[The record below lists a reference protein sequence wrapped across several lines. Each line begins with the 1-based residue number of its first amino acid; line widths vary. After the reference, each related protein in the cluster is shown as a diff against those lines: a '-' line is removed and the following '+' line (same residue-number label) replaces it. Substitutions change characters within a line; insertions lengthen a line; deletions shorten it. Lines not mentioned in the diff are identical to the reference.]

1 MTTTT
6 AICFDLDGTLVQYD
20 RSFDEILTTAFEREL
35 GTATEEMVGAY
46 ETGFFD
52 AFEGCTPEPYH
63 AGMRA
68 ALAEA
73 EIDADADALVAA
85 LRAEEFA
92 ATSVS
97 SAARDCLS
105 ELGADEATTLVVCS
119 DGVGEWQCA
128 KIDHHD
134 LGAHFNETVISYDV
148 GGHKTDGDPYD
159 AVRERVDA
167 EEYVMV
173 GDSHES
179 DVVAAR
185 EAGFVPVQYED
196 AETDLFAILTAML

>member
-1 MTTTT
+1 M
-6 AICFDLDGTLVQYD
+6 
-20 RSFDEILTTAFEREL
+20 
-35 GTATEEMVGAY
+35 
-46 ETGFFD
+46 
-52 AFEGCTPEPYH
+52 
-63 AGMRA
+63 
-68 ALAEA
+68 
-73 EIDADADALVAA
+73 
-85 LRAEEFA
+85 
-92 ATSVS
+92 
-97 SAARDCLS
+97 
-105 ELGADEATTLVVCS
+105 
-119 DGVGEWQCA
+119 
-128 KIDHHD
+128 
-134 LGAHFNETVISYDV
+134 ISYDV